1 MAHTILLVEDEA
13 ILALAESDTLRRYGY
28 AVVTAHSG
36 AAAVSAA
43 KDPAVDLVLM
53 DIDLGPGMDGTEAA
67 ARILRDRDIPIVFLS
82 SHTEPAIVEKTETIT
97 SYGYVVKDSGDTV
110 LDASIKMAYRLFA
123 ANSELKKKEAL
134 LKESEEKYRLLYE
147 QAGLGIGYYTP
158 EGVVISFNEQ
168 ALANMGA
175 RSEDVVGK
183 SIHDLFPD
191 AEAERYMGRL
201 MQALESDESAEY
213 EDGVDLPA
221 GSFCFSTVFRRIRDE
236 RGSVIGVQLIS
247 KNVTERKRAE
257 DALRESER
265 KLHHIEK
272 NIPGILFQARV
283 APGGSLRFTYVSPRA
298 YDLFGFHLAL
308 DDPRWEPGINMH
320 PDDRERYL
328 QAIASAIASGGDFEF
343 EGRFK
348 PIEGKIPWFQAIA
361 TASRIGNELVYNGV
375 IIDIT
380 ERKLVERELEAS
392 ERILALINES
402 ADLRT
407 LMRGIAAYL
416 YEWSGCE
423 AIGIRLRE
431 GEDFPYFEY
440 RGFDEEFIRLEN
452 SLCVTDLDGQLL
464 RDDVG
469 NPVIEC
475 MCGNVICGRI
485 DPAKPFFTQQ
495 GSFWSNC
502 TTELLATTTEADR
515 QAQTRNRCNGMG
527 YESVALIPLRDT
539 GVTFGLLQLNDRR
552 RDRFSPTIIRT
563 LERIADR
570 IAIALAHHHMRAKLE
585 EREERFR
592 LFVDYTYDWE
602 YWIDPDGGF
611 RYVSPSCERITG
623 YSAREFM
630 DDKDLLERI
639 VHADDRSR
647 YRDHIRESRSPDCP
661 ACDCTVD
668 FRVVARTGEVRWI
681 GHRCQPVF
689 GVAGQWLGVRGSNR
703 DITERKNAEQA
714 LAGSEERFRTLFEY
728 APVLIDAFD
737 ENGRCILWNK
747 ECERVFGWTMDD
759 INAHEDPLALFYPD
773 PEVRREVVS
782 SVTAIPRNS
791 FREWHPVTREGIELT
806 TQWANFM
813 LPDGMVINIGMDF
826 TERRKAE
833 EALAAALEEK
843 TALLAELQH
852 RVKNSLALISSLVS
866 LQASGAADD
875 STRAVLMDVESRIM
889 SIARLYGQLYESGGY
904 ARIDLRDYLTRIING
919 VQMGYMARQGVR
931 IRASIDFATCSFKTA
946 SSLGIIL
953 NELLTNAFK
962 YAFPGE
968 RTGAVSVSL
977 TRKDESFALHVE
989 DDGAGLPPGF
999 DLESSQGMGMQL
1011 VRLLAKQ
1018 HRGAAVVDPGGRA
1031 SFTVTV
1037 VAD

>member
-123 ANSELKKKEAL
+123 ANSELKKKESL

-183 SIHDLFPD
+183 SIHDLFPG

-201 MQALESDESAEY
+201 MRALESDESTEY
-213 EDGVDLPA
+213 EDSVDLPA
-221 GSFCFSTVFRRIRDE
+221 GSFCYSTVFRRIRDE
-236 RGSVIGVQLIS
+236 SGSAIGVQLIS
-247 KNVTERKRAE
+247 KDITERKRAE
-257 DALRESER
+257 AALRESER

-272 NIPGILFQARV
+272 NFPGILFQARV
-283 APGGSLRFTYVSPRA
+283 APGGSFGFTYVSPRA

-328 QAIASAIASGGDFEF
+328 QAIASAIASGGDFRF
-343 EGRFK
+343 EGRFL
-348 PIEGKIPWFQAIA
+348 PVGGKISWFQALA
-361 TASRIGNELVYNGV
+361 TASRIGDEIFYSGV

-380 ERKLVERELEAS
+380 ELRLAEEALRES
-392 ERILALINES
+392 ERRSRHVNALLRHVFDNAIIGMFISSPDGKFKYVNQAIASILGYDTPDALMRAVNETSIADALYEDPARRPLLVSEVES
-402 ADLRT
+402 ATGGWKIFENRYRRKDGEIIDAILSFCEMTDPESDEKT
-407 LMRGIAAYL
+407 LYGFVRDVTEKKRA
-416 YEWSGCE
+416 EE
-423 AIGIRLRE
+423 A
-431 GEDFPYFEY
+431 
-440 RGFDEEFIRLEN
+440 
-452 SLCVTDLDGQLL
+452 
-464 RDDVG
+464 
-469 NPVIEC
+469 
-475 MCGNVICGRI
+475 
-485 DPAKPFFTQQ
+485 
-495 GSFWSNC
+495 
-502 TTELLATTTEADR
+502 
-515 QAQTRNRCNGMG
+515 
-527 YESVALIPLRDT
+527 
-539 GVTFGLLQLNDRR
+539 
-552 RDRFSPTIIRT
+552 
-563 LERIADR
+563 
-570 IAIALAHHHMRAKLE
+570 
-585 EREERFR
+585 
-592 LFVDYTYDWE
+592 
-602 YWIDPDGGF
+602 
-611 RYVSPSCERITG
+611 
-623 YSAREFM
+623 
-630 DDKDLLERI
+630 LLE
-639 VHADDRSR
+639 
-647 YRDHIRESRSPDCP
+647 
-661 ACDCTVD
+661 
-668 FRVVARTGEVRWI
+668 
-681 GHRCQPVF
+681 
-689 GVAGQWLGVRGSNR
+689 
-703 DITERKNAEQA
+703 
-714 LAGSEERFRTLFEY
+714 SEERFRTLFEY

-791 FREWHPVTREGIELT
+791 FREWHPVTREGVELT